1 MNSSKFKYHD
11 PLAKKLNNP
20 KIEGKTYWSILET
33 FVNGSKIP
41 LIPPLSVGN
50 RLATDILAKAN
61 LFNDLF
67 SKHCSTIVSRSSL
80 PTTLTVE
87 TESRLST
94 TDFSTDDI
102 IKFIKALEPNTA
114 HGRDGISIRMIK
126 LCAFLISK
134 PLHIVFKN
142 CFENECFPNEWKK
155 ANIVPAYKKG
165 DKQLINNYKPVL

>member
-11 PLAKKLNNP
+11 PLAKKLDNP

-50 RLATDILAKAN
+50 RLATDVLAKAN

-80 PTTLTVE
+80 PTALTVE
-87 TESRLST
+87 TENRLST

-102 IKFIKALEPNTA
+102 IKFIKALDPNMA
-114 HGRDGISIRMIK
+114 HGGDGMSIRMIK
-126 LCAFLISK
+126 LCAFLIFNLCILFLK
-134 PLHIVFKN
+134 TVLKMNVFPMNGRRQILFLPTRKEISN
-142 CFENECFPNEWKK
+142 
-155 ANIVPAYKKG
+155 
-165 DKQLINNYKPVL
+165 